1 MELKTL
7 LNALLKNSGSD
18 MHLIAGQPP
27 TFRLDGKIERHGDT
41 ALTASEIEGLL
52 SPYVTPEHQ
61 QMLRTD
67 KMDVG
72 LTIREHGRAFRCQ
85 VFLERGRLGAAIR
98 VIPLGPPTLEQ
109 LELQHLMQPILQ
121 CRSGLVLVTGQTRSG
136 KSTTTAAIIE
146 ALNRSTEQRVFT
158 IEDPIKYEFVSKKC
172 AITQHAVGED
182 VASYEAGL
190 QMLMRSDSD
199 IVVIGELRTL
209 EVCWSAMT
217 LADNNNLVFTVLH
230 TNSATESLR
239 RILDAFPEPRD
250 NVRQMLARCL
260 TAIVSQR
267 LLPRANRPGRVA
279 THEILLVTPRIRRM
293 IAEGQTDMTMA
304 IEAGRDQGMQSMDD
318 AVLAHYKN
326 GIIAYE
332 TAWQTMLDRERLGSP
347 VEEVSRSNRPVTEAH
362 V

>member
-7 LNALLKNSGSD
+7 LKALLENNGSD
-18 MHLIAGQPP
+18 MHLIAGQQP

-41 ALTASEIEGLL
+41 ALTVAEIEGFLA
-52 SPYVTPEHQ
+52 PYVTPEQQ

-67 KMDVG
+67 KMEVG
-72 LTIREHGRAFRCQ
+72 VTIREHGRAFRCQ
-85 VFLERGRLGAAIR
+85 VFLERGRFGAAIR

-109 LELQHLMQPILQ
+109 LGLEELMQPILQ
-121 CRSGLVLVTGQTRSG
+121 CRSGLILITGQTGSG

-146 ALNRSTEQRVFT
+146 ALNRSTEQRIFT
-158 IEDPIKYEFVSKKC
+158 IEDPIDYEFVSKKC

-182 VASYEAGL
+182 VVSYEAGV
-190 QMLMRSDSD
+190 QMLMRSDPD
-199 IVVIGELRTL
+199 IVVLGELPTL

-217 LADNNNLVFTVLH
+217 LADTNRLVFTVLH
-230 TNSATESLR
+230 TNSASESLQ

-260 TAIVSQR
+260 TAVVSQR
-267 LLPRANRPGRVA
+267 MLRRANRPGRVA
-279 THEILLVTPRIRRM
+279 ANEILLVTPRIRRM

-326 GIIAYE
+326 GTIAYE
-332 TAWQTMLDRERLGSP
+332 TAWQTMLDRERLGPP
-347 VEEVSRSNRPVTEAH
+347 VEEASRSYRPVAAAPG
-362 V
+362 